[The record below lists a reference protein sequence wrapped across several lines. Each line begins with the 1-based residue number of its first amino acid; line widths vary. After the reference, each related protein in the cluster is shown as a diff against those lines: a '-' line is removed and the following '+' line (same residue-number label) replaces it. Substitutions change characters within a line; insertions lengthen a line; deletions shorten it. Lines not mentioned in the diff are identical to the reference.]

1 MKIIVDPNV
10 EEPILIEKLN
20 VLVFDD
26 NLLVAREM
34 VRYLNDRK
42 CIATPAATFSEAQN
56 LLENNKF
63 DLALIDSNL
72 DRLNPASRVTN
83 GLEFIQKNQSLLENT
98 TTVIY
103 SSVIPENAEKDSSI
117 IFIKRKP
124 ALLTLDSF
132 NPLTK
137 IIQGLLDNKKNVNT
151 DNVEQLVA
159 LGLFGSE
166 IKLVSLD

>member
-26 NLLVAREM
+26 NLLNAREM

-42 CIATPAATFSEAQN
+42 CIATPAALFQKPRI

-83 GLEFIQKNQSLLENT
+83 GL
-98 TTVIY
+98 
-103 SSVIPENAEKDSSI
+103 
-117 IFIKRKP
+117 
-124 ALLTLDSF
+124 
-132 NPLTK
+132 
-137 IIQGLLDNKKNVNT
+137 
-151 DNVEQLVA
+151 
-159 LGLFGSE
+159 GLFKKTNHS
-166 IKLVSLD
+166 